1 MVRAPTD
8 QPPVHPGE
16 ALRED
21 FLSELGLDRR
31 ALAERL
37 RVAGEVVDE
46 ILAERRDVT
55 PELALRLGRLF
66 GQTPAFWMSLQLA
79 YDLYQAEHAES
90 ARDLTEIEPIRR
102 MG

>member
-1 MVRAPTD
+1 MVRVPTD

-21 FLSELGLDRR
+21 FLPELGLDR
-31 ALAERL
+31 AELAARL
-37 RVAGEVVDE
+37 RVPGEVVDE

-66 GQTPAFWMSLQLA
+66 GQTPAFWMNLQLA

-102 MG
+102 LG